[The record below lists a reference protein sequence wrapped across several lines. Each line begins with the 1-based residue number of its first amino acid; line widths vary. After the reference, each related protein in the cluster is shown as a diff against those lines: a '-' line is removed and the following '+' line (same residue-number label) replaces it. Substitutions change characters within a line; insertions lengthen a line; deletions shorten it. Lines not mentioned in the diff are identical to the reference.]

1 MNSANKGF
9 SLIELLIASSVG
21 LIAIGVVGSVFLSG
35 YQAANKRS
43 LELLLQQ
50 DVNDAF
56 RLIKEDVLRA
66 GYVSSGGNTLRLLLP
81 NGVSKANVVYVNINI
96 SDALDSN
103 GYRYGDCLAYIYEN
117 KSGVKIYNV
126 AYLKEET
133 NDGRTI
139 NVIKYKSVSPSTA
152 LNTNELCSI
161 SNAYSLLYE
170 KQVVVSDFKVGHKEI
185 SSASATSQLIKITLA
200 AHLKNDDSVSTAKS
214 IQIKTRNWQ

>member
-21 LIAIGVVGSVFLSG
+21 IIAIGVVGSVFLSG

-66 GYVSSGGNTLRLLLP
+66 GYVSSGASSLKLSGA
-81 NGVSKANVVYVNINI
+81 SNVVYVN
-96 SDALDSN
+96 SDN
-103 GYRYGDCLAYIYEN
+103 NCLAY
-117 KSGVKIYNV
+117 
-126 AYLKEET
+126 AYHSP
-133 NDGRTI
+133 DGRRYNEVMYNEQDRKLVYRSI
-139 NVIKYKSVSPSTA
+139 DDEITA
-152 LNTNELCSI
+152 LNACSL
-161 SNAYSLLYE
+161 SRERSYSLIYD
-170 KQVVVSDFKVGHKEI
+170 KQITVNQFDIENTPI
-185 SSASATSQLIKITLA
+185 SSASATSQLLTIKLA
-200 AHLKNDDSVSTAKS
+200 AKIKSSAVSTTKS

>member
-21 LIAIGVVGSVFLSG
+21 LIAIGIVGSVFLSG

-43 LELLLQQ
+43 LELLLEQ

-66 GYVSSGGNTLRLLLP
+66 GYVSSGTSSLKISGA
-81 NGVSKANVVYVNINI
+81 SNVIYVNAAN
-96 SDALDSN
+96 N
-103 GYRYGDCLAYIYEN
+103 CLAY
-117 KSGVKIYNV
+117 
-126 AYLKEET
+126 AYDT
-133 NDGRTI
+133 PDGRRYNEMMYKAQDKKLVYRVSSAVKTI
-139 NVIKYKSVSPSTA
+139 ATVCNPKG
-152 LNTNELCSI
+152 
-161 SNAYSLLYE
+161 AYSLIYD
-170 KQVVVSDFKVGHKEI
+170 KQISVNQFDIENKPI

-200 AHLKNDDSVSTAKS
+200 AHLKNDDAVSTAKS

>member
-66 GYVSSGGNTLRLLLP
+66 GYVSSGGETLRLLLP
-81 NGVSKANVVYVNINI
+81 NGVSKANTVYVSAAIN
-96 SDALDSN
+96 
-103 GYRYGDCLAYIYEN
+103 CLAYAYDTPNGRKYNEVMYN
-117 KSGVKIYNV
+117 KQDKKLVYRSSKDEI
-126 AYLKEET
+126 
-133 NDGRTI
+133 RTDTAC
-139 NVIKYKSVSPSTA
+139 VIKGG
-152 LNTNELCSI
+152 
-161 SNAYSLLYE
+161 YSLLYE
-170 KQVVVSDFKVGHKEI
+170 KQILVSDFKIIEKEI

-200 AHLKNDDSVSTAKS
+200 AHLKHDDSVSTAKS
-214 IQIKTRNWQ
+214 IQIKARNWHNE

>member
-1 MNSANKGF
+1 MKSANQGF

-66 GYVSSGGNTLRLLLP
+66 GYVSGGSSSLKISGASNL
-81 NGVSKANVVYVNINI
+81 VYVNEAN
-96 SDALDSN
+96 N
-103 GYRYGDCLAYIYEN
+103 CLAYVYDTPEGRKYN
-117 KSGVKIYNV
+117 EVIYNSNKEKLVYRSSNDEKTV
-126 AYLKEET
+126 A
-133 NDGRTI
+133 
-139 NVIKYKSVSPSTA
+139 TA
-152 LNTNELCSI
+152 CNPT
-161 SNAYSLLYE
+161 NAYSLLYE
-170 KQVVVSDFKVGHKEI
+170 KQITVNSFDIENKPI

-200 AHLKNDDSVSTAKS
+200 AHLKNDVAVSTAKS

>member
-1 MNSANKGF
+1 MKSANQGF

-66 GYVSSGGNTLRLLLP
+66 GYVLSGASSLKLSGA
-81 NGVSKANVVYVNINI
+81 SNVVYVNTAN
-96 SDALDSN
+96 N
-103 GYRYGDCLAYIYEN
+103 CLAYAYHSPDGLRYNEVMYN
-117 KSGVKIYNV
+117 KQDEKLVYRSTDDEI
-126 AYLKEET
+126 
-133 NDGRTI
+133 
-139 NVIKYKSVSPSTA
+139 TA
-152 LNTNELCSI
+152 LNACSL
-161 SNAYSLLYE
+161 SRVLSYSLIYD
-170 KQVVVSDFKVGHKEI
+170 KQISVNQFDIENKPI

-200 AHLKNDDSVSTAKS
+200 AHLKNDDAVNTAKS
-214 IQIKTRNWQ
+214 IQIKTRNWHNPISTASATR

>member
-1 MNSANKGF
+1 MKSANQGF

-66 GYVSSGGNTLRLLLP
+66 GYVSSGTSSLKLSGA
-81 NGVSKANVVYVNINI
+81 SNVVYVNTDN
-96 SDALDSN
+96 N
-103 GYRYGDCLAYIYEN
+103 CLAY
-117 KSGVKIYNV
+117 
-126 AYLKEET
+126 AYDAP
-133 NDGRTI
+133 DGRRYNEVMYNEKNKKLVYRSIDDVKTI
-139 NVIKYKSVSPSTA
+139 TTA
-152 LNTNELCSI
+152 CNPTD
-161 SNAYSLLYE
+161 AYSLIYE
-170 KQVVVSDFKVGHKEI
+170 KQITVNQFKIENTPI

-200 AHLKNDDSVSTAKS
+200 ANLKHDDSVSIVKS

>member
-1 MNSANKGF
+1 MRSANQGF

-66 GYVSSGGNTLRLLLP
+66 GYVSSGASSLKLSGA
-81 NGVSKANVVYVNINI
+81 SNVVYVNPENNCL
-96 SDALDSN
+96 SYAYDSP
-103 GYRYGDCLAYIYEN
+103 
-117 KSGVKIYNV
+117 
-126 AYLKEET
+126 
-133 NDGRTI
+133 DGRR
-139 NVIKYKSVSPSTA
+139 Y
-152 LNTNELCSI
+152 NELMYKDKKLVYRVSSAIKTITTAC
-161 SNAYSLLYE
+161 NPTDAYSLIYD
-170 KQVVVSDFKVGHKEI
+170 KQISVNQFDIENKPI

>member
-21 LIAIGVVGSVFLSG
+21 IIAIGVVGSVFLSG

-66 GYVSSGGNTLRLLLP
+66 GYVSGGSSSLKLSGASNI
-81 NGVSKANVVYVNINI
+81 VYVNHPYN
-96 SDALDSN
+96 N
-103 GYRYGDCLAYIYEN
+103 CLAY
-117 KSGVKIYNV
+117 
-126 AYLKEET
+126 AYHSP
-133 NDGRTI
+133 DGRRYNEVMYNEQDRKLVYRSI
-139 NVIKYKSVSPSTA
+139 DDEITA
-152 LNTNELCSI
+152 LNACSL
-161 SNAYSLLYE
+161 SRERSYSLIYD
-170 KQVVVSDFKVGHKEI
+170 KQITVNQFDIENTPI
-185 SSASATSQLIKITLA
+185 SSASATSQLLTIKLA
-200 AHLKNDDSVSTAKS
+200 AKIKSSAVSTTKS

>member
-1 MNSANKGF
+1 MKSANQGF

-21 LIAIGVVGSVFLSG
+21 LIAMGVVGSVFLSG

-43 LELLLQQ
+43 LELLLEQ

-66 GYVSSGGNTLRLLLP
+66 GYVSSGASSLKLSGA
-81 NGVSKANVVYVNINI
+81 SNVVYVNTDN
-96 SDALDSN
+96 N
-103 GYRYGDCLAYIYEN
+103 CLAYAYDAPDGRRYNEVIYNSN
-117 KSGVKIYNV
+117 KSKLVYRSSDVVKTM
-126 AYLKEET
+126 A
-133 NDGRTI
+133 
-139 NVIKYKSVSPSTA
+139 TA
-152 LNTNELCSI
+152 CNPTD
-161 SNAYSLLYE
+161 AYSLLYE
-170 KQVVVSDFKVGHKEI
+170 KQIVVNKFDIKNTPI

>member
-1 MNSANKGF
+1 MKSANQGF

-66 GYVSSGGNTLRLLLP
+66 GDVSSGASSLIISGA
-81 NGVSKANVVYVNINI
+81 SNVVYVNPANNCL
-96 SDALDSN
+96 SYAYDAPDGRRYNEVMYNKTDRKLV
-103 GYRYGDCLAYIYEN
+103 YRSIDDEITALNACSLSGERSYSLIYEKQITVNQFEIEN
-117 KSGVKIYNV
+117 KS
-126 AYLKEET
+126 
-133 NDGRTI
+133 
-139 NVIKYKSVSPSTA
+139 
-152 LNTNELCSI
+152 
-161 SNAYSLLYE
+161 
-170 KQVVVSDFKVGHKEI
+170 I

-200 AHLKNDDSVSTAKS
+200 GHLKNDDSVSTAKS